1 MAEAEGG
8 GRKILRGLVT
18 ALVVVAVLVLLAVFW
33 RQVLAVLGSAGSYVQ
48 AHIPGDTGQKA
59 AIVVYLILVALL
71 AIAFSKA
78 GHFTAYGVVMGL
90 GPLLWFVFW
99 EGFPLLGLNPT
110 WTDSMGIG
118 HLGPTEVILW
128 AVIADVLIT
137 LIFVPLELR
146 EKFKKRRHALTA
158 EDAA

>member
-1 MAEAEGG
+1 MAVAEGG

-18 ALVVVAVLVLLAVFW
+18 AVVVVAALVLLAVFW
-33 RQVLAVLGSAGSYVQ
+33 RQVLDLAGSIGHYVQ
-48 AHIPGDTGQKA
+48 DHIPGDTGQKA
-59 AIVVYLILVALL
+59 AVVVYLILAVLL

-99 EGFPLLGLNPT
+99 EGFPPLGLNPT
-110 WTDSMGIG
+110 WTQSMGIG
-118 HLGPTEVILW
+118 HMAPSDVILW
-128 AVIADVLIT
+128 AIIADVLIT